1 MPYIKLT
8 ETDYVAAEDIEI
20 IRQMQSYGQP
30 CVEVI
35 MKRQDLCELNFRGDE
50 AAEAWGNW
58 QAYMR
63 EAEARRRGAAEAAL
77 PMIEPCIKSEDNE
90 K

>member
-1 MPYIKLT
+1 MPHIKLT

-35 MKRQDLCELNFRGDE
+35 MKRQDLYELCFYGDE
-50 AAEAWGNW
+50 ASEAWTNW
-58 QAYMR
+58 KAYMQHVEEKR
-63 EAEARRRGAAEAAL
+63 SAGAEG
-77 PMIEPCIKSEDNE
+77 DQQ
-90 K
+90 